1 MRTLIVESAPMVR
14 KGLQSFLEGQSLGD
28 VVDTAG
34 TNVEALL
41 AVRDGPVDVVVI
53 GSSVDGISTNELI
66 RRLHQESA
74 GAEPARVI
82 GVVVIVDHEDDVA
95 VSEAL
100 RAGATALLTT
110 TVDAEELRRA
120 VHTVATGES
129 MLAPSITHKLVRWFQ
144 NQSVV
149 PEELMRSHCATLTPR
164 EEQVLT
170 MIARGLTTDEIA
182 NELVIGLST
191 VRTHVYRLRH
201 KLQLSTSAQ
210 LVSFAYRSGM
220 MREQVEGT
228 VGA

>member
-1 MRTLIVESAPMVR
+1 MVR
-14 KGLQSFLEGQSLGD
+14 EGLQSFLEGGVFG
-28 VVDTAG
+28 VVDTAESSI
-34 TNVEALL
+34 EALM
-41 AVRDGPVDVVVI
+41 AIRDGPVDVVVI
-53 GSSVDGISTNELI
+53 GSSVEGISTNELI

-74 GAEPARVI
+74 SSDRAREI
-82 GVVVIVDHEDDVA
+82 GVVVIVDHENDLA

-100 RAGATALLTT
+100 KAGATALLTT
-110 TVDAEELRRA
+110 TVDAEEFRRA
-120 VHTVATGES
+120 VHTVAAGES

-144 NQSVV
+144 TQSVV
-149 PEELMRSHCATLTPR
+149 PEELMRSQCTTLTPR
-164 EEQVLT
+164 EEQVLM

-220 MREQVEGT
+220 MREQVEGS
-228 VGA
+228 VGL